1 MPSNSYEA
9 YCYSHD
15 QIRYRESSLVN
26 GVSVSTIREMRFLKS
41 TDNPNIVKLYNIVS
55 PPGKS
60 YFSFLIVVDLT
71 MDYTKLNPICMI
83 MDYVEHDM
91 WGILQLAKESKL
103 AMYVSCVEYYVQ
115 LCSNPREV
123 VHVSIAKR
131 TGLST

>member
-1 MPSNSYEA
+1 
-9 YCYSHD
+9 
-15 QIRYRESSLVN
+15 
-26 GVSVSTIREMRFLKS
+26 MRFLKS

-103 AMYVSCVEYYVQ
+103 AMYVSCVEYYV
-115 LCSNPREV
+115 
-123 VHVSIAKR
+123 
-131 TGLST
+131 